1 MIKEITTTAEL
12 KEFCGHLKDE
22 KWITVDTEFIR
33 EKTYYPELC
42 LIQVASATQEA
53 LIDPLAQG
61 IKLSAFWQ
69 ILADKNIVKVLHAAS
84 QDLEIF
90 YHESD
95 QEIHNIFD
103 TQIAAQALGYGESIG
118 YDRLVETICNV
129 KLDKTSRHTDWRL
142 RPLSDKQKTYAI
154 YDVTYLREIYIDMQ
168 NRLGEL
174 NRLDWII
181 EEMDKQYPPTRFQ
194 RNPYNAYQRIKIRKP
209 RRNNLVILQE
219 LAAWRD
225 DEAFRKNIPRQYI
238 MRDDALIDIAMLQP
252 RDIKSL
258 SRIRSVSEKEA
269 NSNRGKLILSL
280 IETALNR
287 PQETWPTVKK
297 IPSLSEETKITI
309 ELLKT
314 LLRVVAENNQL
325 TPRLIADND
334 DIHKLATQKE
344 KAQVDCLKGWRNDI
358 YGQKALML
366 MDGKIGL
373 ALNKGKIQFVPVSF
387 IN

>member
-12 KEFCGHLKDE
+12 EKFCHHLKDE

-53 LIDPLAQG
+53 LIDPLTEG

-69 ILADKNIVKVLHAAS
+69 ILANKNIVKVLHAAS

-154 YDVTYLREIYIDMQ
+154 YDVTYLREIYTEMQ
-168 NRLGEL
+168 NRLSEL
-174 NRLDWII
+174 NRFEWII
-181 EEMDKQYPPTRFQ
+181 EEMDKQYPPARFQ
-194 RNPYNAYQRIKIRKP
+194 RNPYDAYLRIKIRKP

-287 PQETWPTVKK
+287 PQETWPKVKK
-297 IPSLSEETKITI
+297 IPNLSEETKITI

-325 TPRLIADND
+325 TPRLIADNE
-334 DIHKLATQKE
+334 DIYKLATQKE
-344 KAQVDCLKGWRNDI
+344 NAKVDCLKGWRNEI

-366 MDGKIGL
+366 MGGKIGL